1 MQKKQHSLYQKM
13 YLFYGYI
20 TVKYINKCVV
30 QYNRA
35 SSAPKK

>member
-1 MQKKQHSLYQKM
+1 MH
-13 YLFYGYI
+13 LFCGYI

-35 SSAPKK
+35 SSAQKKWRA